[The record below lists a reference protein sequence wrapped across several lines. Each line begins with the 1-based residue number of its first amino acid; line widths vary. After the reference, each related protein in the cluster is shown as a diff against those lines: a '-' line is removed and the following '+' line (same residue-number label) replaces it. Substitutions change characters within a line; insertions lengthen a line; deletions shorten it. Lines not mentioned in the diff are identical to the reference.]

1 MLNLLKNNRLSK
13 VIGVICATV
22 MILSALYV
30 PLIISAAGPINSVDI
45 TDNKAVVFDFSETVN
60 DSNSNTA
67 AKNENGIGYYGWGWN
82 ISRYT
87 DGDITNAVLCGNNQ
101 TKNYWSTGGG
111 YRIHTK
117 KADGTYGFYALA
129 PSSKYVVSFKIRV
142 FSSPVSV
149 EGSNKNN
156 TTFVNIGYNSNYN
169 PDMAGMN
176 ANFVNS
182 MSTSIPVMKSVIDSN
197 TYTLY
202 DADGNTA
209 VYPCDDTWRTV
220 TYFINTPEEFKYD
233 NALAFFNANYHGSKY
248 EIDDLSVTKI
258 GADSGIIVFR
268 DEYSATDE
276 IRYGN
281 DGEEIDLSKEDISDR
296 ATETG
301 HVFEGWYKDSARTE
315 KLDKVTFE
323 KGKETVLYSR
333 WKAPVTVTF
342 KNTLDGSETYVTGMA
357 GEDYKLPSEPTD
369 KENKMWF
376 MGWYKDS
383 NCTIPLAATKF
394 GFANE
399 TIYSLWAGEIPGINQ
414 DFENYTKDKYNV
426 ETSSNGQKV
435 KSNRSIFAT
444 TMTKQSEITYDG
456 SGYAVKYHW
465 NPVQINDKNNENWYD
480 TSRYDARD
488 NYFLIGSGLDDN
500 TVYVVSFK
508 YLAEKA
514 DAPVTFYLSSGYSEN
529 AWANR
534 KDYFGPKDV
543 TLETDGEWHEISFQF
558 TTNYVGG
565 SNSMFLGINNTQN
578 IDTVIYFDNVKI
590 EAFAQPYES
599 VITINTGINEEVINI
614 KGKRGDKI
622 EFPKLTHPDNA
633 PFGGY
638 YLDKGFTTPYE
649 SEVFERLPVTLYAQ
663 WFTYSGVTQD
673 FENYTKDQWK
683 PVEMEKTYDNGTP
696 DNTEDDVKYKVV
708 YKDNYLIFYST
719 MTKQSEEKA
728 NGNYAVKF
736 HWNTDPAVH
745 KDVTKPDGQNAKNP
759 ESFEQNRYES
769 FDNLFYLGKGLENNQ
784 CYKITFKYKVEKA
797 DQDVKFYVITANGDN
812 SWGGRKIYSDTQMTT
827 LNKTDGWVEHSYFFN
842 TGDLGGSN
850 TAYLGILLSENEE
863 VIMYF
868 DDVKIKSLANASEVV
883 MSLNTNT
890 EEGIIRHIGKRGE
903 TVNLPTPVHPDKA
916 KFLGWYVDS
925 ACTTLYSET
934 VYPTANVTLY
944 AKWGPYAMSFKEYP
958 YNNDSQND
966 PNIVVEHKTGI
977 GNGDDHAMHW
987 YVNRKEDSTL
997 GYGTTQAMLIADRM
1011 EHDAIY
1017 RVKFDYKVDASTN
1030 RDLTLMLVSADKA
1043 NIWWQDITYN
1053 YSFTSFKISD
1063 DKGKGWLTK
1072 EFIIVKNVK
1081 NDKNYRFAEELYLRF
1096 TGQDQKAGEKIDV
1109 LIDNVLVEKVEA
1121 PFVYYDAQDG
1131 KQGYLVEGEVG
1142 EEIKAPKNI
1151 RARVGLELVGWCTE
1165 PECENKFTLEKYEA
1179 DTAVKVYAKWK
1190 DSSTFIY
1197 SFENYTRSDTSAFN
1211 YGKVVTDKKTS
1222 GEKAL
1227 YFGDRT
1233 ETVASAYTIF
1243 ALEDEGKFYKLETG
1257 KSYVLTLNYYI
1268 KSYAET
1274 NLNISFVG
1282 STFNNFYIGNNSGV
1296 TRLTPGQ
1303 LITPAQA
1310 KAQKGKWIK
1319 KTFVLDATKLPLVNG
1334 TIGCDQ
1340 IYCSIIGAEGWEF
1353 YIDDVAVTQV
1363 PKGKVAVAF
1372 ETDGVKGCPDYL
1384 IGKTGQD
1391 YSSKV
1396 PEILEREG
1404 MHFKG
1409 YFTKTKDGSYLE
1421 KTRGNMIFGETSET
1435 IFARFVDYK
1444 ITENFDTG
1452 FNEKAKGGEI
1462 AYTIHDFDYE
1472 VYDSEKEGN
1481 SKDNVT
1487 SGRYSLHRKGNSMYK
1502 ENSVIL
1508 TLGNQISEGDRY
1520 TVTFK
1525 VKLGKH
1531 LHTDGAVKIVSSRS
1545 YQYAWTTTGDYY
1557 PVVPIADLA
1566 DGQWHEVSFTFNSVE
1581 AFVSIQTPGYVE
1593 LFMDDFE
1600 FNLVDE
1606 SVPLS
1611 SPKDYTEYVAA
1622 ERDENGNLVYRDR
1635 TAVDIS
1641 TIIDEGLGKTNF
1653 PWIYVFIGAGV
1664 LIVAAALV
1672 LFLVVF
1678 KKKKA

>member
-1 MLNLLKNNRLSK
+1 MIDQML
-13 VIGVICATV
+13 A
-22 MILSALYV
+22 Y
-30 PLIISAAGPINSVDI
+30 
-45 TDNKAVVFDFSETVN
+45 NKEFVRTEAYKKF
-60 DSNSNTA
+60 
-67 AKNENGIGYYGWGWN
+67 
-82 ISRYT
+82 
-87 DGDITNAVLCGNNQ
+87 Q
-101 TKNYWSTGGG
+101 T
-111 YRIHTK
+111 
-117 KADGTYGFYALA
+117 
-129 PSSKYVVSFKIRV
+129 SKY
-142 FSSPVSV
+142 
-149 EGSNKNN
+149 
-156 TTFVNIGYNSNYN
+156 
-169 PDMAGMN
+169 
-176 ANFVNS
+176 
-182 MSTSIPVMKSVIDSN
+182 
-197 TYTLY
+197 
-202 DADGNTA
+202 
-209 VYPCDDTWRTV
+209 
-220 TYFINTPEEFKYD
+220 
-233 NALAFFNANYHGSKY
+233 
-248 EIDDLSVTKI
+248 
-258 GADSGIIVFR
+258 
-268 DEYSATDE
+268 
-276 IRYGN
+276 
-281 DGEEIDLSKEDISDR
+281 
-296 ATETG
+296 
-301 HVFEGWYKDSARTE
+301 
-315 KLDKVTFE
+315 
-323 KGKETVLYSR
+323 
-333 WKAPVTVTF
+333 
-342 KNTLDGSETYVTGMA
+342 
-357 GEDYKLPSEPTD
+357 
-369 KENKMWF
+369 
-376 MGWYKDS
+376 
-383 NCTIPLAATKF
+383 
-394 GFANE
+394 
-399 TIYSLWAGEIPGINQ
+399 
-414 DFENYTKDKYNV
+414 
-426 ETSSNGQKV
+426 
-435 KSNRSIFAT
+435 
-444 TMTKQSEITYDG
+444 
-456 SGYAVKYHW
+456 
-465 NPVQINDKNNENWYD
+465 
-480 TSRYDARD
+480 
-488 NYFLIGSGLDDN
+488 
-500 TVYVVSFK
+500 
-508 YLAEKA
+508 
-514 DAPVTFYLSSGYSEN
+514 
-529 AWANR
+529 
-534 KDYFGPKDV
+534 
-543 TLETDGEWHEISFQF
+543 
-558 TTNYVGG
+558 
-565 SNSMFLGINNTQN
+565 
-578 IDTVIYFDNVKI
+578 
-590 EAFAQPYES
+590 
-599 VITINTGINEEVINI
+599 
-614 KGKRGDKI
+614 
-622 EFPKLTHPDNA
+622 
-633 PFGGY
+633 
-638 YLDKGFTTPYE
+638 
-649 SEVFERLPVTLYAQ
+649 
-663 WFTYSGVTQD
+663 
-673 FENYTKDQWK
+673 
-683 PVEMEKTYDNGTP
+683 
-696 DNTEDDVKYKVV
+696 
-708 YKDNYLIFYST
+708 
-719 MTKQSEEKA
+719 
-728 NGNYAVKF
+728 
-736 HWNTDPAVH
+736 
-745 KDVTKPDGQNAKNP
+745 
-759 ESFEQNRYES
+759 
-769 FDNLFYLGKGLENNQ
+769 
-784 CYKITFKYKVEKA
+784 
-797 DQDVKFYVITANGDN
+797 
-812 SWGGRKIYSDTQMTT
+812 
-827 LNKTDGWVEHSYFFN
+827 
-842 TGDLGGSN
+842 
-850 TAYLGILLSENEE
+850 
-863 VIMYF
+863 
-868 DDVKIKSLANASEVV
+868 
-883 MSLNTNT
+883 
-890 EEGIIRHIGKRGE
+890 
-903 TVNLPTPVHPDKA
+903 PDKKIA
-916 KFLGWYVDS
+916 ILTCMD
-925 ACTTLYSET
+925 TRL
-934 VYPTANVTLY
+934 
-944 AKWGPYAMSFKEYP
+944 
-958 YNNDSQND
+958 
-966 PNIVVEHKTGI
+966 VELLPAALGI

-1030 RDLTLMLVSADKA
+1030 RDLTLKLVSADKA

-1109 LIDNVLVEKVEA
+1109 LIDNVLVEKITA

-1131 KQGYLVEGEVG
+1131 KQGYLVEGKVG

-1165 PECENKFTLEKYEA
+1165 PECENKFTLKKYEA

-1211 YGKVVTDKKTS
+1211 HGKVVTDKKTG

-1233 ETVASAYTIF
+1233 ESVANSYTIF

-1274 NLNISFVG
+1274 NLNISFVA

-1296 TRLTPGQ
+1296 TKLTPGQ
-1303 LITPAQA
+1303 LITPVQA
-1310 KAQKGKWIK
+1310 KEQKGKWVK

-1372 ETDGVKGCPDYL
+1372 ETNGVKGCPDYV

-1502 ENSVIL
+1502 ENSVLL

-1531 LHTDGAVKIVSSRS
+1531 LHTDGAVKIVSNRS

-1557 PVVPIADLA
+1557 PVVPIADLT

-1606 SVPLS
+1606 NVPLS
-1611 SPKDYTEYVAA
+1611 TPKDYTEYVAA